1 MRKER
6 TNNERIEKF
15 DIIIGRDFLESPEL
29 LLFSSKDYPPAYL
42 VLNILDKTIAGSRE
56 MILMNMGS
64 ARNIVSPV
72 VNACFIESHLS
83 FPVRQEVFDSR
94 MVIISELD
102 TNSYDYVSLLV
113 DSYVRE
119 LVGLDPVSTTMFK
132 QSVLRPQSKPKDKEP
147 TKNHGGFKIDLYDE
161 ILAKLCGM
169 STDPYPDPDE
179 SIMDILCNKLDI
191 HSSKDIGPEYS
202 IFDMDNPLKIL
213 GLEMPDWL
221 KGGEDLMK
229 DGEISMII
237 GSTISAKDFL
247 TAYQTFSDEEVMEM
261 YGIESEKELKELVS
275 SLVKRYKLK

>member
-6 TNNERIEKF
+6 TNKERIEKF
-15 DIIIGRDFLESPEL
+15 DIIVGRDFFESPEL

-42 VLNILDKTIAGSRE
+42 VLNILDETVAGSRN
-56 MILMNMGS
+56 MVLMNIGS
-64 ARNIVSPV
+64 ANNIVSSV
-72 VNACFIESHLS
+72 VDACFVERHLS
-83 FPVRQEVFDSR
+83 FPARREVFDSR
-94 MVIISELD
+94 MVIISELNID
-102 TNSYDYVSLLV
+102 SYDYASLV
-113 DSYVRE
+113 IDSYVRE

-132 QSVLRPQSKPKDKEP
+132 QSVLLPQSKSKDKEP
-147 TKNHGGFKIDLYDE
+147 AKNHSGFRIDLYDE

-169 STDPYPDPDE
+169 STDPCPDPDE

-191 HSSKDIGPEYS
+191 HSSKYTGTEYS
-202 IFDMDNPLKIL
+202 IFDMDHPLKNL
-213 GLEMPDWL
+213 GLEIPDWL

-261 YGIESEKELKELVS
+261 YGIESKNELKEIVS